1 MNDNFYMQRAIE
13 LAKNGIGFVN
23 PNPLVGA
30 VIVKDNT
37 IIAEGYHAKYG
48 DLHAERNAFKYCD
61 INNIDCS
68 NATMY
73 VTLEP
78 CCHYGKQPP
87 CTEAIVEHGIS
98 KVVIGSRDPNPL
110 VSGKGV
116 EYLRSNGIEVITD
129 FMRSECD
136 KLNDIFFHYIT
147 TKTPYV
153 IMKFATTLDGKISS
167 YSGKSCWISCEQSR
181 EHTHQIRKR
190 VSAIMVGI
198 GTVLADNPMLTCR
211 VENPSNPIRIV
222 CDSRLRIPLD
232 CNLVTTS
239 KDIPT
244 YVATISNDTEKI
256 SQLESLSVKVIKT
269 QSKNGKVD
277 LSQLM
282 QILGSLKI
290 DSVLIEGGSELNFS
304 ALESNIVDCVQ
315 VYLAPMILGG
325 VSAKTSV
332 GGLGFENLD
341 LAKKFK
347 LVKNETIG
355 DDLFLEYKKY
365 SI

>member
-1 MNDNFYMQRAIE
+1 MNDSFYMQRAIE
-13 LAKNGIGFVN
+13 LAKKGIGFVN

-30 VIVKDNT
+30 VIVKDDN
-37 IIAEGYHAKYG
+37 IIGEGYHAKYG
-48 DLHAERNAFKYCD
+48 ELHAERNAFKYCD
-61 INNIDCS
+61 DNNIDCT
-68 NATMY
+68 NATIY

-87 CTEAIVEHGIS
+87 CTEAIVQHGIS

-116 EYLRSNGIEVITD
+116 EYLRSKGITVVTD
-129 FMRSECD
+129 YMRSECD
-136 KLNDIFFHYIT
+136 ALNDIFFHYIT
-147 TKTPYV
+147 TNTPYV
-153 IMKFATTLDGKISS
+153 IMKYATTIDGKISS
-167 YSGKSCWISCEQSR
+167 YTGKSKWISCEQSR
-181 EHTHQIRKR
+181 VHTHQVRKR

-198 GTVLADNPMLTCR
+198 GTVLADNPMLNCR
-211 VENPSNPIRIV
+211 VEEPSNPIRIV
-222 CDSRLRIPLD
+222 CDSNLRIPLD
-232 CNLVTTS
+232 CNLVTTA

-244 YVATISNDTEKI
+244 YVATVSNDVEKI
-256 SQLESLSVKVIKT
+256 STLEALGVKVVNT
-269 QSKNGKVD
+269 QPKDDRVD

-304 ALESNIVDCVQ
+304 ALKSGIVDCIQ

-325 VSAKTSV
+325 ATAKTPV
-332 GGLGFENLD
+332 GGLGFESPD
-341 LAKKFK
+341 VAKKFK

-355 DDLFLEYKKY
+355 NDLFLEYRR
-365 SI
+365 